1 MFTKRFLVE
10 HKVGDL
16 IKRHSDRSKVTLFS
30 FALVGFIFLI
40 RLFYLQVIN
49 DSYKL
54 QAEDNVSRKIITY
67 PSRGLIFDRND
78 KILVN
83 NTPVYDIMVVPSE
96 LGEIDTT
103 KFCSILEI
111 TREQFDESLTKAKK
125 YSRYRPSTFLRQ
137 IPPES
142 YTKLQEYLHHFP
154 GFFSQVRTKRS
165 YPYKNAPHILGY
177 LSEVNKS
184 QMDSSE
190 YYGLG
195 DYIGISGVEQAYET
209 ELRGIKGKSYRTVNA
224 LSKETGQF
232 NQGANDIQAVEGKDL
247 HLSLDIDLQILG
259 DSLMKNKIGSIV
271 AIEPATGEILAMN
284 SNPFFDPNS
293 ISGRERGKSFTALNK
308 DSLKPLFN
316 RALMAQYPPGSTFK
330 PIVGLVALE
339 KRIIPANYYYAC
351 TKIYETNNLRLSC
364 SHYHTSAYN
373 IAEAIRES
381 CNPYFWHI
389 FRETID
395 RSENSIADSYNDW
408 VDHVLYFG
416 IGELLDVDIPGE
428 EVGNIP
434 DASFYDDLYGSRR
447 WGSSTILSLGIG
459 QGELT
464 STPLQ
469 LCHYTSVIA
478 NRGKIKRPHIVRK
491 VNEKEIDGEYD
502 LERKAK
508 FSEKNFE
515 HIIEGLHLVV
525 TEGTGKSA
533 QIPGVEVCGK
543 TGTAQNPHGDDHSIF
558 IGFAPKENPQIAV
571 AVVVENAGFGS
582 TYAAPI
588 AGLIMEKYLNGSI
601 AENREW
607 LVKRITEDDLINK
620 TIPELTST
628 D

>member
-1 MFTKRFLVE
+1 M
-10 HKVGDL
+10 
-16 IKRHSDRSKVTLFS
+16 IKRHSERSKITLLA
-30 FALVGFIFLI
+30 FAVVASIFII
-40 RLFYLQVIN
+40 RLFYLQIIN

-54 QAEDNVSRKIITY
+54 QAEDNVSRKITTY
-67 PSRGLIFDRND
+67 PSRGLIFDRNG

-96 LGEIDTT
+96 MSEMDTT
-103 KFCSILEI
+103 KFCQILDVS
-111 TREQFDESLTKAKK
+111 REKFNESLKKAKR

-142 YTKLQEYLHHFP
+142 YTRLQEYLHQFP
-154 GFFSQVRTKRS
+154 GFISQVRTKRS
-165 YPYKNAPHILGY
+165 YPFNNAPHILGY
-177 LSEVNKS
+177 LSEVSKA
-184 QMDSSE
+184 QMDSSD

-209 ELRGIKGKSYRTVNA
+209 HLRGTKGESYRTVNA

-232 NQGANDIQAVEGKDL
+232 NEGANDIQAVEGKNL
-247 HLSLDIDLQILG
+247 HLSLDIDLQLLG

-271 AIEPATGEILAMN
+271 AIEPSTGEILAMN

-293 ISGRERGKSFTALNK
+293 ISGRERGKSFKALNK

-339 KRIIPANYYYAC
+339 KQIIPANFYYAC
-351 TKIYETNNLRLSC
+351 TKTYEANNLRLSC

-373 IAEAIRES
+373 VAEAIRES

-395 RSENSIADSYNDW
+395 RSESSIADSYNDW

-428 EVGNIP
+428 EIGNIP
-434 DASFYDDLYGSRR
+434 DASFYNNLYGQRR

-469 LCHYTSVIA
+469 LGHYTSVIA
-478 NRGKIKRPHIVRK
+478 NRGGIKRPHIVQK
-491 VNEKEIDGEYD
+491 VGEQTVSGEYD
-502 LERKAK
+502 IKRKAK
-508 FSEKNFE
+508 FSAQNFE
-515 HIIEGLHLVV
+515 HIIDGLHLVV
-525 TEGTGKSA
+525 KEGTGKSA

-558 IGFAPKENPQIAV
+558 IGFAPKENPKIAV

-588 AGLIMEKYLNGSI
+588 AGLMMEKYLKGKV
-601 AENREW
+601 ADNRNW
-607 LVKRITEDDLINK
+607 LIQRITEDDLINK
-620 TIPELTST
+620 SNQTITAAP
-628 D
+628 